1 MKRCD
6 TGGKG
11 GKGLSDV
18 MAGRVGP
25 DDDTKSSRYC
35 AFYTRYGPTGVTTV
49 RTKGGGGKL
58 RELMVGLM
66 EGRPGG
72 FGKQ

>member
-25 DDDTKSSRYC
+25 DDDTASSRYC
-35 AFYTRYGPTGVTTV
+35 ASNTKCGPIGVTIV
-49 RTKGGGGKL
+49 RRKERGK
-58 RELMVGLM
+58 
-66 EGRPGG
+66 
-72 FGKQ
+72 